1 MAQQV
6 NFPRDTTLHE
16 IAEVIRD
23 KYIEFDGTAATYN
36 KIMRQWF
43 ISQGA
48 NEATPAQLT
57 KLCDRWYTMTREPWH
72 GWVTFSKA
80 TAVSNGTKGGD
91 NASLTCAPSTDTVAG
106 KDDYA
111 GLPLFAC
118 VDCNFVV
125 DPETKEPQITAIAG
139 ITDNFRRHS
148 PDHFVGVLQMSGYFY
163 TTENDTSYTEGY
175 SALVN
180 LPYANIAPL
189 DESIRPNGNVR
200 PWVVHSKYFNHT
212 VNGKLTSYAGVI
224 PTARNISHNTLHTLA
239 AATGVGYS
247 GGTTADDAF
256 LKIMLHIKY
265 ASLSSDNIVAGCSSN
280 DVRATAKI
288 PETGVKR
295 IILSESDGTKF
306 EVGMGVLIGTN
317 ESADRNA
324 ATSYSITGGE
334 GAVVTVVTPITISD
348 TNYIAVYVD
357 NSAAFDTVADTTQI
371 STYYWTN
378 GATDC
383 VLGNDGSP
391 KSNTSGK
398 YPGKIQGIEFMNGG
412 YEVFADV
419 ILKLYKES
427 DGTYWYE
434 PYICRDTAKFATSIT
449 ADYKASGVKLLQP
462 ASTSWHYIK
471 RLGYKK
477 GVFFPIDITGA
488 SSSTYVRDA
497 FYALAATEGI
507 REWLARGDLAA
518 GVALAG
524 LSCILGHDGVSLA
537 DWGIVGRLS
546 PNGNRGEWAA

>member
-16 IAEVIRD
+16 IAEVLRD

-91 NASLTCAPSTDTVAG
+91 NASLTCVASTDTVAG
-106 KDDYA
+106 RDDYA

-163 TTENDTSYTEGY
+163 TTEDDTSYTEGY
-175 SALVN
+175 SSLVN

-189 DESIRPNGNVR
+189 DEAIRLNGNVR

-224 PTARNISHNTLHTLA
+224 PTGRSISHNTIHSLA

-280 DVRATAKI
+280 YVRATAKTS
-288 PETGVKR
+288 ETGVKR
-295 IILSESDGTKF
+295 IILSESDGANFK
-306 EVGMGVLIGTN
+306 VGMGVLIGTN
-317 ESADRNA
+317 ESEDRNA
-324 ATSYSITGGE
+324 ATTYSITGGE
-334 GAVVTVVTPITISD
+334 GAVVTAVTPITISD

-357 NSAAFDTVADTTQI
+357 TSAAFDTVADTTQI
-371 STYYWTN
+371 ATYHWTN
-378 GATDC
+378 GSTDC

-434 PYICRDTAKFATSIT
+434 PYVCRDTSKFATSIT
-449 ADYKASGVKLLQP
+449 ADYKASDVRIIQP
-462 ASTSWHYIK
+462 ASSSWLFVK

-477 GVFFPIDITGA
+477 GVFFPIEAGG
-488 SSSTYVRDA
+488 SSSTYTRDEM
-497 FYALAATEGI
+497 YLNGATEGI
-507 REWLARGDLAA
+507 REWLARGNLGN
-518 GVALAG
+518 GVSYAG
-524 LSCILGHDGVSLA
+524 LSYIYGNYDVSDA
-537 DWGIVGRLS
+537 RWYIVGRLS